1 MTSNP
6 EVTQA
11 FSLLGERCG
20 MKCNLRECCVS
31 ESTKYPIAFM
41 LPLSGM
47 LRVSLTTGNSERSKI
62 IFITQTKIEGSTVN
76 NLFLFCGLH
85 HSSGSKERILLHPF
99 DYLSK
104 HLIYSDIEFQGFYR
118 GEGILT

>member
-76 NLFLFCGLH
+76 NYFCCILFTQSEGLMSH
-85 HSSGSKERILLHPF
+85 TQE
-99 DYLSK
+99 
-104 HLIYSDIEFQGFYR
+104 R
-118 GEGILT
+118 GE